1 MIRSKEIKTGFVLLM
16 FVFLTSICVAQDV
29 KGSKDH
35 SLFNRMPGYKIEAY
49 EEKEFEVYDKFKSEN
64 GKQTSVEGHYY
75 FISYY
80 INKGEKEATDA
91 QIIRNFVIAVTK
103 IGGKVIHEKKAEV
116 YLHLIKDKK
125 ETWVRVRTKNRGAG
139 YQMWIIEK
147 AVMEQN
153 IVADPKAMG
162 DDIERT
168 GRVAIYG
175 IYFDTD
181 SYTIKPE
188 SEPTL
193 KAIAEL
199 LKTKTNLNVY
209 VVGHTDMTGDF
220 DHNIKLSKNR
230 AKAVVDALVKD
241 YGISSKRLISKGD
254 GPLSPVSTNKTEEG
268 RKLNRRVE
276 LVER

>member
-1 MIRSKEIKTGFVLLM
+1 MKVII
-16 FVFLTSICVAQDV
+16 FLTALFLFYSSSLAQKDIAD
-29 KGSKDH
+29 SKDH
-35 SLFNRMPGYKIEAY
+35 PLFNRMPGYKIEAY
-49 EEKEFEVYDKFKSEN
+49 EEKEFEVYDKFKNEN

-91 QIIRNFVIAVTK
+91 QIIRNFVNAVTK
-103 IGGKVIHEKKAEV
+103 IGGNIIHEEKTDV
-116 YLHLIKDKK
+116 YLHLIKDNK

-181 SYTIKPE
+181 SYEIKPE

-193 KAIAEL
+193 KAISEL

-220 DHNIKLSKNR
+220 DHNMKLSENR
-230 AKAVVDALVKD
+230 AKAVVEALVKD
-241 YGISSKRLISKGD
+241 YGISAKRLIAKGF

-268 RKLNRRVE
+268 RQLNRRVE

>member
-1 MIRSKEIKTGFVLLM
+1 MKTQIGFILILL
-16 FVFLTSICVAQDV
+16 LTISCLITAQDV
-29 KGSKDH
+29 TGSKDH
-35 SLFNRMPGYKIEAY
+35 PLFNRMPGYKIEAY
-49 EEKEFEVYDKFKSEN
+49 EEKDFDVYDKFKNES

-91 QIIRNFVIAVTK
+91 QIIRNFVNAVTK
-103 IGGKVIHEKKAEV
+103 IGGKVIHEEKTEV

-153 IVADPKAMG
+153 IVVDPKAMS
-162 DDIERT
+162 DDIDRT

-181 SYTIKPE
+181 SYKIKLE

-209 VVGHTDMTGDF
+209 VVGHTDMTGDL
-220 DHNIKLSKNR
+220 DHNMKLSENR
-230 AKAVVDALVKD
+230 AKAVADALVKD
-241 YGISSKRLISKGD
+241 YGISAKRLIAKGF

-268 RKLNRRVE
+268 KQLNRRVE

>member
-1 MIRSKEIKTGFVLLM
+1 MKTLILFITLFIFGSLSF
-16 FVFLTSICVAQDV
+16 SQDV
-29 KGSKDH
+29 AGSKDH
-35 SLFNRMPGYKIEAY
+35 PLFNRMPGYKIDAY
-49 EEKEFEVYDKFKSEN
+49 EEKEFGVYDKFKNSD
-64 GKQTSVEGHYY
+64 GKQTNVEGHYY
-75 FISYY
+75 YISYY
-80 INKGEKEATDA
+80 IKKGEKAASDD
-91 QIIRNFVIAVTK
+91 QIIRNFVNAVTK
-103 IGGKVIHEKKAEV
+103 IGGKVIYEKKDDV
-116 YLHLIKDKK
+116 YLNLLKDNK
-125 ETWVRVRTKNRGAG
+125 ENWVRVTTKNRGAG
-139 YQMWIIEK
+139 YKMWIIES
-147 AVMEQN
+147 ATMEQS

-181 SYTIKPE
+181 SYKIKPE

-199 LKTKTNLNVY
+199 LKTKSNLNVY

-220 DHNIKLSKNR
+220 DYNMKLSENR

-241 YGISSKRLISKGD
+241 YGISAKRLIAKGD
-254 GPLSPVSTNKTEEG
+254 GPLAPVSTNKTEEG
-268 RKLNRRVE
+268 RQLNRRVE

>member
-1 MIRSKEIKTGFVLLM
+1 MKTIILFIALYI
-16 FVFLTSICVAQDV
+16 FIPTSFSQDV
-29 KGSKDH
+29 AGSKDH
-35 SLFNRMPGYKIEAY
+35 PLFNRMPGYKIESY
-49 EEKEFEVYDKFKSEN
+49 EEMEFEVYEKFKNEN

-80 INKGEKEATDA
+80 INKGEKESTDA
-91 QIIRNFVIAVTK
+91 EIIRNFVNAVTK
-103 IGGKVIHEKKAEV
+103 IGGKVIYQEKTDV
-116 YLHLIKDKK
+116 YLNLIKDNK

-168 GRVAIYG
+168 GRVAVYG

-181 SYTIKPE
+181 SYKIKPE

-193 KAIAEL
+193 KAIADL
-199 LKTKTNLNVY
+199 LKTKTSLNVY

-220 DHNIKLSKNR
+220 NHNMKLSENR
-230 AKAVVDALVKD
+230 ATAVINALVND
-241 YGISSKRLISKGD
+241 YAISAKRLNAKGS
-254 GPLSPVSTNKTEEG
+254 GPLSPVSTNKTDEG
-268 RKLNRRVE
+268 KKLNRRVE

>member
-1 MIRSKEIKTGFVLLM
+1 MKTLILFITL
-16 FVFLTSICVAQDV
+16 FIFCSLTFSQDV
-29 KGSKDH
+29 ASSKDH
-35 SLFNRMPGYKIEAY
+35 PLFNRMPGYKIDSY
-49 EEKEFEVYDKFKSEN
+49 EEKDFDVYDKFRDEK
-64 GKQTSVEGHYY
+64 GKQRSVEGHYY

-80 INKGEKEATDA
+80 ISKGEKEATDA
-91 QIIRNFVIAVTK
+91 QIIRNFVNAVTN
-103 IGGKVIHEKKAEV
+103 IGGKIIYEEKTDV
-116 YLHLIKDKK
+116 YLNLIKDKK

-147 AVMEQN
+147 AVMEQS

-181 SYTIKPE
+181 SYKIKPE

-193 KAIAEL
+193 NAIAEL
-199 LKTKTNLNVY
+199 LYTKTNLNVY

-220 DHNIKLSKNR
+220 DHNTKLSENR
-230 AKAVVDALVKD
+230 AIAVVEALVKD
-241 YGISSKRLISKGD
+241 YGISAKRLIAKGD
-254 GPLSPVSTNKTEEG
+254 GPLAPVSTNKTKEG
-268 RKLNRRVE
+268 RQLNRRVE

>member
-1 MIRSKEIKTGFVLLM
+1 MKVMKIQTGLILTL
-16 FVFLTSICVAQDV
+16 FLFLSGTLSAQDV
-29 KGSKDH
+29 AGSKDH
-35 SLFNRMPGYKIEAY
+35 PLFNRMPGYKIEAY
-49 EEKEFEVYDKFKSEN
+49 EEKDFDVYDKFRDKN
-64 GKQTSVEGHYY
+64 GKETSVEGHYY

-80 INKGEKEATDA
+80 INKGEKAATDV
-91 QIIRNFVIAVTK
+91 QITRNFINAVTE
-103 IGGKVIHEKKAEV
+103 IGGKVIYEKKDDV
-116 YLHLIKDKK
+116 YLNLVKDNK

-147 AVMEQN
+147 ALMEQD

-168 GRVAIYG
+168 GRVAVYG

-188 SEPTL
+188 SDPTL
-193 KAIAEL
+193 KAISEL
-199 LKTKTNLNVY
+199 LKTKSNLNLY

-220 DHNIKLSKNR
+220 DHNMKLSENR

-241 YGISSKRLISKGD
+241 YGISAKRLIAKGD
-254 GPLSPVSTNKTEEG
+254 GPLAPVSTNKTDEG
-268 RKLNRRVE
+268 RQLNRRVE